1 MRRFGWRW
9 SEVTMRLGIRRKLI
23 GTLIL
28 VGLFPLALSLIIIL
42 VGGAAMRLTSIKND
56 YEHLAYDC
64 SSQIASSVK
73 REVDQLDLVARLS
86 TVTAFVRDQN
96 VKRHLRDTPESPHP
110 AGAPSNFASQQE
122 TRWSVLKDTDPPL
135 RDILQNP
142 IAERLRLISQLNSQQ
157 WRQLVATDEAGEA
170 IAADSKP
177 TGFYYAG
184 QAWWKGAT
192 TGPRGRIYVSTV
204 FTDERD
210 GRTCIVVAVPIVDEL
225 THKVIGVIRD
235 KLELDFL
242 RDPFQ
247 YALERR
253 EVRGQLFDTTLD
265 RTIVAHGEAADEVE
279 RAKAEAAYRRERT
292 AGTSGLVHQFFADLV
307 IGSAPVPFDRVLPS
321 DFTEMEYPNWVVIVS
336 KPAQAAMTP
345 VYHLALTVAGI
356 GVALIVALFVL
367 GVAISNREIIFPIV
381 RLREAVA
388 AVGRGE
394 LNIRVTSSDAA
405 ADSTFRADEIGDL
418 AHDFDEMTRQLQKN
432 VSQLERS
439 NEAKRRFME
448 LAGHELRT
456 PVTYILGVC
465 QLLQRQVQLAQKA
478 EEDSGTGSTATA
490 RSTAAMQGAV
500 TKIIAKTQRLSR
512 IIENLLKLVNNDQF
526 TTRMIRQPIDM
537 RALILQVCNDN
548 RPFVLERKQQMQI
561 DIPENL
567 LPFEGDRDK
576 LEDVLTNLIS
586 NAIRFSPDHSTIKV
600 GARKVVGDM
609 LEIIIED
616 AGPGI
621 PQADLTNLFEPFY
634 TGTDIMHHHSGTFE
648 FGSKGIGLGLAIVR
662 RFVEIHGGIVQAHAT
677 GHGTQFKILLPLMQ
691 GTAPDTAVAK
701 GDGI

>member
-1 MRRFGWRW
+1 
-9 SEVTMRLGIRRKLI
+9 MRLGIRRKLI

-64 SSQIASSVK
+64 SSQIASSIK
-73 REVDQLDLVARLS
+73 REVDQLALVSRLS
-86 TVTAFVRDQN
+86 TVATFAKDQN
-96 VKRHLRDTPESPHP
+96 AHRVFRDFGLPP
-110 AGAPSNFASQQE
+110 AAPSDYARQQQQ
-122 TRWSVLKDTDPPL
+122 RWGSLKDTDVPL
-135 RDILQNP
+135 REILQNP
-142 IAERLRLISQLNSQQ
+142 VSERLRLISQLNFQQ
-157 WRQLVATDEAGEA
+157 QRQLVATNDAGEV

-177 TGFYYAG
+177 PGFYYG
-184 QAWWKGAT
+184 DLPWWKEVM
-192 TGPRGRIYVSTV
+192 TGREGRIYISTV
-204 FTDERD
+204 FTDHIDARP
-210 GRTCIVVAVPIVDEL
+210 CIVVAVPIVDEDS
-225 THKVIGVIRD
+225 HKVIGVISD
-235 KLELDFL
+235 TLDLEFL
-242 RDPFQ
+242 HESLQ

-253 EVRGQLFDTTLD
+253 EVRGQLFDAGAG
-265 RTIVAHGEAADEVE
+265 RTVVAHGDANDDAE
-279 RAKAEAAYRRERT
+279 REKAESAFLREQS
-292 AGTSGLVHQFFADLV
+292 AGASGLVHQFFADLV

-321 DFTEMEYPNWVVIVS
+321 KFGEMDHPSWVVIVS

-345 VYHLALTVAGI
+345 VYHLALTVAAI
-356 GVALIVALFVL
+356 GVALIIALFVL

-394 LNIRVTSSDAA
+394 LNIRITTSSEQGDT
-405 ADSTFRADEIGDL
+405 TFRADEIGDL

-432 VSQLERS
+432 VSQLERG

-465 QLLQRQVQLAQKA
+465 QLLQRQVQMAQKSP
-478 EEDSGTGSTATA
+478 EEAGANGRA
-490 RSTAAMQGAV
+490 TAAMQGAV

-526 TTRMIRQPIDM
+526 TTRMIRQAIDM

-567 LPFEGDRDK
+567 PAFEGDRDK

-600 GARKVVGDM
+600 AARKVVGDM

-634 TGTDIMHHHSGTFE
+634 TGTDIMHHHSGTIE

-662 RFVEIHGGIVQAHAT
+662 RFVEIHGGIVKAHAT
-677 GHGTQFKILLPLMQ
+677 GHGTQFQILLPLMQ
-691 GTAPDTAVAK
+691 SAAAETAISK